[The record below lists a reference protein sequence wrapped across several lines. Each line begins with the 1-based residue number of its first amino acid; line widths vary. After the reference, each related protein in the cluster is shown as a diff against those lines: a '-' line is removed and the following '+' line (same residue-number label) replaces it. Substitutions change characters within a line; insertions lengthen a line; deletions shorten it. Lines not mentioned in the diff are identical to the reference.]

1 MVCVCVGMS
10 VCLAVYLM
18 TYLWIMDEVSQT
30 VLQVNN
36 DSLVDADHY
45 FAVDVL
51 KNSGNNITMVVARE
65 KLLPNSHSPV
75 SFSSSFPPHAF
86 RNE

>member
-1 MVCVCVGMS
+1 MS
-10 VCLAVYLM
+10 VCLCMFVRLAVYLM
-18 TYLWIMDEVSQT
+18 TYLCITDEVSQT
-30 VLQVNN
+30 VPQVNN

-65 KLLPNSHSPV
+65 KLVPNSHSPV
-75 SFSSSFPPHAF
+75 SFSSSFPPHIL

>member
-1 MVCVCVGMS
+1 MS
-10 VCLAVYLM
+10 VCLPFCLRACLSLSLSVYLSVYLM
-18 TYLWIMDEVSQT
+18 YLLIKGETSQT
-30 VLQVNN
+30 LPQVNN

-65 KLLPNSHSPV
+65 KLVPNSHSPV
-75 SFSSSFPPHAF
+75 SLSSVT
-86 RNE
+86 